1 LYKKYLILT
10 VGGSDA
16 PVVNAIELIKPN
28 FVYFICSDDTDKTR
42 GSYTTVDESG
52 KPCGIIKTCPNCN
65 HQHGEMKSSIVAQTG
80 LEKENF
86 KIIKISQIDDLN
98 DCYIKSGEVIQ
109 EIRKNDPAAAIIAD
123 YTGGT
128 KSMSSGLAAAA
139 MDDGNIQISIVKGRR
154 LDLHKVKDG
163 TQSARLIESSRIFL
177 EKKLK
182 LVEGFWSNYDFRSS
196 LEVIAEIAGKPLSSE
211 YYDRLDKIRYFC
223 SGFEAWDRFDH
234 QAALEQLK
242 PYKNEP
248 YLKHH
253 SKLLS
258 EIIRVK
264 QWWPGESLEDPA
276 KKSFKQ
282 RAHIYCFAPVFDLLL
297 NAKRRVKQGRYD
309 DAVARIYR
317 ALELFGQLNLLRWE
331 KPLATSDLNIEFLP
345 ENLKKRFQIQEASGE
360 KITLAL
366 MQGFFLLEE
375 LETPVG
381 RAFDKHCKKLKLVL
395 NKRNNSLMAHGIIPI
410 SKEDSLEAISIVENF
425 LLGSLTELGE
435 EKPDFELLQFPADLL
450 KQASLI

>member
-1 LYKKYLILT
+1 MNNKYLIIT

-16 PVVNAIELIKPN
+16 PVVNAINLIKPD
-28 FVYFICSDDTDKTR
+28 FTYFICSDDTDGTR
-42 GSYTTVDESG
+42 GSYITVDESG
-52 KPCGIIKTCPNCN
+52 KPCGIIKNCPNCN
-65 HQHGEMKSSIVAQTG
+65 HKQGEMKPSIVTQTG
-80 LEKENF
+80 LEKESY
-86 KIIKISQIDDLN
+86 KIVKIPQIDDLN
-98 DCYIKSGEVIQ
+98 DCYIISGEVIQ
-109 EIRKNDPAAAIIAD
+109 EVRKNDPAAAIIAD

-177 EKKLK
+177 DKKLK
-182 LVEGFWSNYDFRSS
+182 LVEDFWSNYDFRSS
-196 LEVIAEIAGKPLSSE
+196 LEVIDEIAGKPLSSD

-242 PYKNEP
+242 PYKSES
-248 YLKHH
+248 YLKDYI
-253 SKLLS
+253 KLLS
-258 EIIRVK
+258 DIIRVK
-264 QWWPGESLEDPA
+264 LCWPGESIEDPA
-276 KKSFKQ
+276 NKNYKQ
-282 RAHIYCFAPVFDLLL
+282 RANIYCFAPVFDLLL

-331 KPLATSDLNIEFLP
+331 KPLITSDLNLELLP
-345 ENLKKRFQIQEASGE
+345 DHLKKRFQSQAASGE
-360 KITLAL
+360 KVTIAL
-366 MQGFFLLEE
+366 MQGFFILEK

-381 RAFDKHCKKLKLVL
+381 IVFNKYCKKLKLVL
-395 NKRNNSLMAHGIIPI
+395 SKRNNSLMAHGIIPI
-410 SKEDSLEAISIVENF
+410 TKEESLEAVSIFEEF
-425 LLGSLTELGE
+425 LLEALAELGE
-435 EKPDFELLQFPADLL
+435 EKPNFELLQFPADLL
-450 KQASLI
+450 RQASLI